1 MFDFFYVQLIVK
13 KSYCLNLSDGSCQY
27 QVLISDRIFNKK
39 KEYVLIMYIF
49 QNGHKIKIKYTN
61 LNWPKIKSGNL
72 Y

>member
-1 MFDFFYVQLIVK
+1 MDPVSIKYSSVIEYLI
-13 KSYCLNLSDGSCQY
+13 
-27 QVLISDRIFNKK
+27 KK